1 MDGVR
6 SLLEHDLLA
15 ADFLAAMFWSAMSG
29 FRHDTILRPFP
40 PAFVGEQEHKNI
52 EELVHYLSVCL
63 PHSLTIIRTL
73 PLFHRGLFLTLC
85 LPWTESSRVRLSWTQ
100 EEWSYSSGYSHPEG
114 LLCTTVPHPQSV
126 HPLLL
131 LLFLLL
137 LLLLLF
143 LLLPPLPP
151 SPPPL
156 FFLLFLLFLLFS
168 LPLCF
173 ILLLFPLFLLLLLIQ
188 LFVHSLH

>member
-6 SLLEHDLLA
+6 SLLERDLLA

-40 PAFVGEQEHKNI
+40 PAFVEEQEHKNI

-63 PHSLTIIRTL
+63 PHTLTITRTL

-85 LPWTESSRVRLSWTQ
+85 LLWTGSSRVRLSWTQ
-100 EEWSYSSGYSHPEG
+100 EQWSYSSGYSHPGG
-114 LLCTTVPHPQSV
+114 LLCTTVPHPPSV
-126 HPLLL
+126 HPL
-131 LLFLLL
+131 LLL

-143 LLLPPLPP
+143 LLHPLLSSSSFP
-151 SPPPL
+151 SLSTSSSSSFHSFCSSSSSNSSTTLIDP
-156 FFLLFLLFLLFS
+156 FTNFS
-168 LPLCF
+168 P
-173 ILLLFPLFLLLLLIQ
+173 
-188 LFVHSLH
+188 V

>member
-6 SLLEHDLLA
+6 SLLERDLLA

-40 PAFVGEQEHKNI
+40 PAFVEEQEHKNI
-52 EELVHYLSVCL
+52 EELVHYLSVYL
-63 PHSLTIIRTL
+63 PHTLTITHTL

-85 LPWTESSRVRLSWTQ
+85 LLWTGSSRVSLSWTQ
-100 EEWSYSSGYSHPEG
+100 EQWSYSSGYSHPGG
-114 LLCTTVPHPQSV
+114 LLCTTVPHPPSV

-131 LLFLLL
+131 LLLLS
-137 LLLLLF
+137 
-143 LLLPPLPP
+143 PLPP

-156 FFLLFLLFLLFS
+156 FFLLFS
-168 LPLCF
+168 LPLYF
-173 ILLLFPLFLLLLLIQ
+173 ILLLFPFFLLLLLIQ
-188 LFVHSLH
+188 LFVHIDRPFY